1 MIQQTVTT
9 VLAAVEEGHAAAAEA
24 GVPPEAWG
32 IGVFIVLIG
41 LMVVT
46 MSYANRGLSPEV
58 GQHEDPADLP
68 ADERALV
75 AEYDAKRHG

>member
-1 MIQQTVTT
+1 MLQQTVTT
-9 VLAAVEEGHAAAAEA
+9 VLAVVEEGHAAAEA
-24 GVPPEAWG
+24 GIPPEAWG
-32 IGVFIVLIG
+32 IGVFVVLIG

-58 GQHEDPADLP
+58 GEHEDPADLP